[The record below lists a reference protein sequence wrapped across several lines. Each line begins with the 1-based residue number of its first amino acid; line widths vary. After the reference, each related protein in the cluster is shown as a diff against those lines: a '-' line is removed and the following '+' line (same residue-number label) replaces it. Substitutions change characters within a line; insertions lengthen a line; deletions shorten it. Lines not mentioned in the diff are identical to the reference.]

1 MIPKSEMRQDALRA
15 MEKIN
20 YTTLLAFRPVF
31 SVAASGE
38 YVRRV
43 SPQYLPAKNEYL
55 N

>member
-1 MIPKSEMRQDALRA
+1 

-38 YVRRV
+38 YV
-43 SPQYLPAKNEYL
+43 EYAL
-55 N
+55 LAAP